1 MKTTI
6 YTILIILI
14 LSSCNKETKGNM
26 SLKPNNE
33 MLKIMDSF
41 VAENYCE
48 DCIYELYIDKI
59 DPHIYTTILYTGK
72 QSLTDEENFNNQ
84 QEAVNIAKTT
94 NGTIFKI
101 YTGIEYYFR
110 KKSNNLKIEKN
121 DEYDTTKNAILI
133 VKDSFGKLTTIK
145 QSYAYPFMPL
155 PLPDVS
161 IKDIIMTKDTV
172 K

>member
-14 LSSCNKETKGNM
+14 LYSCNKETKGDM

-59 DPHIYTTILYTGK
+59 DPNIYTTILYTGK
-72 QSLTDEENFNNQ
+72 QSLTNEENFNNQ

-94 NGTIFKI
+94 NGKIFKI

-121 DEYDTTKNAILI
+121 DEYDSTKNAILI

-145 QSYAYPFMPL
+145 QTYAYPFMPL
-155 PLPDVS
+155 PKPDVS